1 MYDTELADVYDAIYR
16 GRGKDYPAEA
26 AQVHGLITARKADA
40 TDLLDVASGTG
51 AHLGPFTELFG
62 HVEGLELSEAMVRIS
77 SDRFPE
83 VTVHQGD
90 MREFDL
96 GRTFHAVTCM
106 FSSIGYMADQDELD
120 RALAAFA
127 RHTEPGGVIVIE
139 PWWTPEKFLDGYVG
153 GDVVRVDG
161 RTIARVSH
169 SRREGDYTHMDVHYT
184 VAEPDKGIEHFTDTH
199 VITLF
204 TREQYETAFERAGC
218 VVEFVEGGPSGR
230 GLFVGVVK

>member
-26 AQVHGLITARKADA
+26 AQVHELITDRKADA

-51 AHLGPFTELFG
+51 AHFGPFTELFE

-77 SDRFPE
+77 GDRHPA

-106 FSSIGYMADQDELD
+106 FSSIGYMSDQADLD

-127 RHTEPGGVIVIE
+127 KHLEPGGVIVIE
-139 PWWTPEKFLDGYVG
+139 PWWTPEKFLPGYVG
-153 GDVVRVDG
+153 GDVVKVDG

-169 SRREGDYTHMDVHYT
+169 SRREGDHTHMDVHYT
-184 VAEPDKGIEHFTDTH
+184 VADAENGIRHFTDTH

-218 VVEFVEGGPSGR
+218 AVDYVEGGPSGR